1 MRGKLAGAQEIIRE
15 DEKSTDDAVYRY
27 SLLVSESKGIA
38 SYRLPLYSIKIEMTR
53 ADGYHTEACTK
64 ELFADIG
71 KAVVFYERMVEH
83 LATPIDLAY
92 IVEDEIMH

>member
-15 DEKSTDDAVYRY
+15 DEKCTEDGVYRY
-27 SLLVSESKGIA
+27 SLLVSESRGVA
-38 SYRLPLYSIKIEMTR
+38 SYRLPLYSIRIEMTR
-53 ADGYHTEACTK
+53 ADGYHTEARTK
-64 ELFADIG
+64 DLFADVG

-92 IVEDEIMH
+92 IVEDEIMR